1 VSGLHVERQFD
12 PALPKLLPDVELALY
27 RIAQEGL
34 TNVARHAD
42 ATRVTISLERGHQ
55 SVVLS
60 VVDDGRGFS
69 GQPQEHGGL
78 RSMRE
83 RASLIDG
90 ALAVRSGRGGGVEI
104 RLEVPTPAMMQTAGV
119 EG

>member
-1 VSGLHVERQFD
+1 
-12 PALPKLLPDVELALY
+12 VELAVY
-27 RIAQEGL
+27 RIAQESL
-34 TNVARHAD
+34 TNVARHAA
-42 ATRVTISLERGHQ
+42 ATAVTIALERGHE

-60 VVDDGRGFS
+60 VTDDGRGFI
-69 GQPQEHGGL
+69 GGAQEHGGL

-90 ALAVRSGRGGGVEI
+90 ALAVKSARSGGVEV
-104 RLEVPTPAMMQTAGV
+104 RLEVPVPAMVQTVGA